1 MTSNHIIVRCEHGL
15 HARVAASVVKIV
27 REHESEVF
35 IRCGDC
41 PKASACS
48 ILALITLGA
57 QEGSR
62 VEIMA
67 EGPDE
72 AAVMEALEG
81 VFEGGGGV

>member
-1 MTSNHIIVRCEHGL
+1 MTSSHMIVRCEHGL
-15 HARVAASVVKIV
+15 HARVAADVVKVVQDHESVV
-27 REHESEVF
+27 H
-35 IRCGDC
+35 IRCGNC

-57 QEGSR
+57 TEGSC
-62 VEIMA
+62 VEIIA

-72 AAVMEALEG
+72 AAVMKALEG